1 MSLIRSSLRDALKL
15 LRAKFGTAD
24 MSKWLGPVPK
34 HDFPALGAVGAPGFT
49 GFDHGTYSQIVDPRA
64 GRGLYVLP
72 PGNAEVDGATETAQA
87 EAGMYPKHYT
97 DQTPLYEHYDYL
109 VMPHFASQYRAGTES
124 VAHLTYTGP

>member
-1 MSLIRSSLRDALKL
+1 MQVGQEGVGDRGRV
-15 LRAKFGTAD
+15 RRGG
-24 MSKWLGPVPK
+24 GP
-34 HDFPALGAVGAPGFT
+34 
-49 GFDHGTYSQIVDPRA
+49 
-64 GRGLYVLP
+64 
-72 PGNAEVDGATETAQA
+72 ETAQA